1 MPTRGNTRA
10 QIAGKRTS
18 FDYALLFIIIF
29 LTLFG
34 LVMLYSASSYE
45 ATIKGLSST
54 YYLRKQAIASG
65 IGFAAMILVTMIDYR
80 FWKRF
85 ALPAYVLSIVL
96 ILLVLTPLGI
106 EHNGARRWIGIGDTL
121 SFQPAEFAKLAVIL
135 FLAFVISRIGA
146 EGLSKFRNVLLLLIL
161 AAVIAGL
168 LAVVTDNL
176 SSALIVFGIAFVM
189 LFVASPKVRYFLLM
203 GAAGVGAVVAFIIFG
218 DPFRMSRIQAWLDPE
233 GSSLD
238 TAYQTLQGL
247 YAIGSGGLTGKGLG
261 NSVQKLGFV
270 PEAQNDFIFTIIC
283 EELGLFGAVSV
294 IVIFAFMLFRF
305 HAISKNAPDL
315 FGSMLLV
322 GILAHI
328 AIQVVLNIAVV
339 TNSVPNTG
347 VTLPFISYG
356 GTSVLFL
363 MIEMGLALSV
373 SRQTWAK

>member
-1 MPTRGNTRA
+1 MPTRGKKRV
-10 QIAGKRTS
+10 QIGGKRTC

-45 ATIKGLSST
+45 ASIKGLGAT
-54 YYLRKQAIASG
+54 YYLKKQALASSIG
-65 IGFAAMILVTMIDYR
+65 IAAMAVVTMIDYR
-80 FWKRF
+80 VWKRF
-85 ALPAYVLSIVL
+85 ALAGYLISIVL

-106 EHNGARRWIGIGDTL
+106 EYNGAKRWIGVGSF
-121 SFQPAEFAKLAVIL
+121 SFQPAEFAKLAVII
-135 FLAFVISRIGA
+135 FLAFVISKIGA
-146 EGLSKFRNVLLLLIL
+146 EGLSRFRNVVLLLLL
-161 AAVIAGL
+161 AGVIAGL
-168 LAVVTDNL
+168 LAVVTSNL

-203 GAAGVGAVVAFIIFG
+203 GAAGVGAVAAFIVFG
-218 DPFRMSRIQAWLDPE
+218 DGFRMSRIQAWLDPE

-339 TNSVPNTG
+339 TNSIPNTG

-356 GTSVLFL
+356 GTSVVFL

-373 SRQTWAK
+373 SRQTWAR